1 MLDTS
6 RSFFTRAAGLEPPAD
21 GFTGFIVL
29 QDIVKGE
36 TALDTDGLVRHRGLR
51 HGVGDA
57 FELFDIT
64 GGVGDGLLH
73 NRVGARVALEQKT
86 THRALALS
94 ELVVVGILFPL
105 GPTVGTHH
113 MATGGDETL
122 LASFFGGR
130 EAGHADV
137 VVADGTGALDGTFTG
152 FGLAKA
158 VFAEDRPEVFLDWS
172 LGIFGLRWGTVTSSN
187 GVSGTDAVIPAVVIG
202 TTGPKNGHG

>member
-1 MLDTS
+1 M
-6 RSFFTRAAGLEPPAD
+6 
-21 GFTGFIVL
+21 
-29 QDIVKGE
+29 
-36 TALDTDGLVRHRGLR
+36 
-51 HGVGDA
+51 
-57 FELFDIT
+57 
-64 GGVGDGLLH
+64 
-73 NRVGARVALEQKT
+73 GARVALEQKT
-86 THRALALS
+86 THRALAYS

-113 MATGGDETL
+113 MATGSDEAL

-158 VFAEDRPEVFLDWS
+158 MLAEDGPEVFLHGGF
-172 LGIFGLRWGTVTSSN
+172 GIFGLRWGTFTGGTGGSR
-187 GVSGTDAVIPAVVIG
+187 TDAVVPTVVVG